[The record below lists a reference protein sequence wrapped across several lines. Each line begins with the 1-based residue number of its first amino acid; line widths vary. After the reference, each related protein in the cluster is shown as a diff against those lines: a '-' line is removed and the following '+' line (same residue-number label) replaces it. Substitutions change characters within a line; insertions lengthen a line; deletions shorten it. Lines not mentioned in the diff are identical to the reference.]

1 MRFGLPELFKSWPEV
16 ESAWADPGQQGSNL
30 KINEFLTFHLLR
42 LANIAKG
49 CVTREYL
56 DPAGLSVPEW
66 RLLATVVVFSPVA
79 FADIVSMSTMD
90 KGQVSRTLRSAQAK
104 GFVVTEV
111 VPGER
116 RPNDPYASSAS
127 RIVVRST
134 DAGREM
140 YEKVM
145 PVAQSYQLGL
155 IELMSPEERRV
166 VLDVLQRLYRHMA
179 EPPKQA

>member
-1 MRFGLPELFKSWPEV
+1 MPKSWPEAG
-16 ESAWADPGQQGSNL
+16 AWADPGAHGSNL
-30 KINEFLTFHLLR
+30 KINEFLTFHLIR
-42 LANIAKG
+42 LAGMAKN

-66 RLLATVVVFSPVA
+66 RLLATVVTYSPIAFSDVVA
-79 FADIVSMSTMD
+79 ASTMD

-104 GFVVTEV
+104 GLVSTEV
-111 VPGER
+111 VPGQL

-127 RIVVRST
+127 RILVSAT
-134 DAGREM
+134 PAGREM

-155 IELMSPEERRV
+155 IELMTPEERQV
-166 VLDVLQRLYRHMA
+166 MLDVLQRLYRHMA
-179 EPPKQA
+179 GAAKQP